1 MIPAAALLACF
12 LHLTGPKAEL
22 VEKVW
27 LAGGVD
33 SVALVSM
40 ENPKWDPECVVPERG
55 GYTSYGLYMMD
66 NQWHRQWRGD
76 IDRHIAEG
84 QLFLDE
90 CKNRAAPPWYQD
102 TPGAFAYAI
111 MFYNGSLAW
120 GLRVEAKRDE
130 LVRWLSWRALRELE
144 VAWR

>member
-33 SVALVSM
+33 AVALVWM
-40 ENPKWDPECVVPERG
+40 ESNFNPRAWRREPRG
-55 GYTSYGLYMMD
+55 HTSFGLFQIDDEY
-66 NQWHRQWRGD
+66 HPQWRGD
-76 IDRHIAEG
+76 LMRHIAEG

-90 CKNRAAPPWYQD
+90 CKAR
-102 TPGAFAYAI
+102 TPNLRWAVAR
-111 MFYNGSLAW
+111 YNGSLAW
-120 GLRVEAKRDE
+120 GIRVEAERDE

>member
-33 SVALVSM
+33 AVAMVWM
-40 ENPKWDPECVVPERG
+40 ESRFDPQAERIERDKQG
-55 GYTSYGLYMMD
+55 RMIGTSFGLYQLFD
-66 NQWHRQWRGD
+66 KYHPQWRGD
-76 IDRHIAEG
+76 LMRHIAGG

-90 CKNRAAPPWYQD
+90 CKAR
-102 TPGAFAYAI
+102 TPNLRWAVAR
-111 MFYNGSLAW
+111 YNGSLAW
-120 GLRVEAKRDE
+120 GIRVEAERDE